1 MVKDKWCLAPETCP
15 LRLSSDPFD
24 SHDDRDDDG
33 EGESVEEHKSVIMH
47 LLSQVRLGMDLT
59 KVKTSLTSMLSH
71 EPGSLML
78 DSSLV
83 VSLCSVWIYLTAVV
97 LSFYS
102 LTSSVQAVSFKQ
114 PTQLQFYSFFPL
126 LYFTGGLAYL
136 HPRKEIFVRNVRRL
150 LCTSWL
156 ICKVMVTSL
165 ISPSYCITQT

>member
-59 KVKTSLTSMLSH
+59 KVKTSLTSMLSY

-114 PTQLQFYSFFPL
+114 PTQLQFYIFFLYYILQVVLPTFILERRSL
-126 LYFTGGLAYL
+126 LEMYADFFA
-136 HPRKEIFVRNVRRL
+136 HPDLFVR
-150 LCTSWL
+150 
-156 ICKVMVTSL
+156 
-165 ISPSYCITQT
+165 